1 MSHKTEVKTAF
12 TNIEAVKKTCEE
24 LGYRFEETSVVQLFQ
39 SGEEGRIETV
49 AAVHIPGWRYP
60 VAIRADGTAAMDNY
74 NGQWGNESQLD
85 AFRQKYAENV
95 TLQHAERSGY
105 RVLYRGTTL
114 DGKLQLRLGR

>member
-1 MSHKTEVKTAF
+1 MSHKTEVKTQF
-12 TNIEAVKKTCEE
+12 TNLEAIKKTCEE
-24 LGYRFEETSVVQLFQ
+24 LGFRFEETKHVQLFQ
-39 SGEEGRIETV
+39 SGPEGSINTV

-60 VAIRADGTAAMDNY
+60 VAIREDGTAAYDNY
-74 NGQWGNESQLD
+74 EGRWGEEAQLD
-85 AFRQKYAENV
+85 KFRQKYAENV